1 MRPVGTVWL
10 AAAWQHPEGDRL
22 RCKQLH
28 LMGNRTE
35 NIAQAAEEALYL
47 VIDLLQS
54 TDPPP
59 EQ

>member
-1 MRPVGTVWL
+1 
-10 AAAWQHPEGDRL
+10 
-22 RCKQLH
+22 
-28 LMGNRTE
+28 MGNRTE

-54 TDPPP
+54 SNPST

>member
-10 AAAWQHPEGDRL
+10 AAVWHHPEGDQIRY
-22 RCKQLH
+22 KQLH
-28 LMGNRTE
+28 LVGSRTE
-35 NIAQAAEEALYL
+35 NIAKAAEEALYL

-54 TDPPP
+54 SDPST

>member
-10 AAAWQHPEGDRL
+10 TAVWHHPEGDQIRY
-22 RCKQLH
+22 KQLH

-35 NIAQAAEEALYL
+35 NIAQATEEALYL
-47 VIDLLQS
+47 IIDPLQS
-54 TDPPP
+54 TDPST

>member
-1 MRPVGTVWL
+1 
-10 AAAWQHPEGDRL
+10 
-22 RCKQLH
+22 
-28 LMGNRTE
+28 MGNRTE